1 MTGESTNPNERLG
14 IVGSGAIATGLAR
27 LAGARFDVILR
38 ARSDASAQRAA
49 AVVEDLATVVTDLD
63 ALCETTIVV
72 EAIAEDHAVKCELH
86 GVLGELLPA
95 EVPVSSTTSSL
106 SAQALA
112 DASGRPELFAAA
124 HFFNPVEKMPLVEL
138 AFPRRRPRPRARWLA
153 LCEALGKTV
162 VEVPDSPGFVVNRLL
177 FPYLFE
183 AVRLQQDQG
192 LDAEAVDTCM
202 KLGAGHPMGPLELL
216 DFVGLDVSAAIG
228 DSIGVEVPDLGAA
241 DDRRRRARQEGRRR
255 ASKGRVRAE
264 AQPGRR
270 AFSSGARFTGAGM
283 PAVRSQ
289 TTSASPIPWAV
300 ASSTTESHGSVASGR
315 SSQRAR
321 SSASSEP
328 SWAPVSSSRS
338 PSSSRRASR
347 CVSLSLTHHI

>member
-1 MTGESTNPNERLG
+1 VSQPSPNERLG

-138 AFPRRRPRPRARWLA
+138 AFPREATDDTRARWLG
-153 LCEALGKTV
+153 LCEALDKTV

-202 KLGAGHPMGPLELL
+202 KLGAGHPMGPLKLL
-216 DFVGLDVSAAIG
+216 DFVGLDVSAAIA
-228 DSIGVEVPDLGAA
+228 DSIGVEVPDLVRQMIA
-241 DDRRRRARQEGRRR
+241 DGRL
-255 ASKGRVRAE
+255 GRK
-264 AQPGRR
+264 
-270 AFSSGARFTGAGM
+270 TGAGFYTYEPK
-283 PAVRSQ
+283 PAQ
-289 TTSASPIPWAV
+289 ASA
-300 ASSTTESHGSVASGR
+300 
-315 SSQRAR
+315 
-321 SSASSEP
+321 
-328 SWAPVSSSRS
+328 
-338 PSSSRRASR
+338 
-347 CVSLSLTHHI
+347 